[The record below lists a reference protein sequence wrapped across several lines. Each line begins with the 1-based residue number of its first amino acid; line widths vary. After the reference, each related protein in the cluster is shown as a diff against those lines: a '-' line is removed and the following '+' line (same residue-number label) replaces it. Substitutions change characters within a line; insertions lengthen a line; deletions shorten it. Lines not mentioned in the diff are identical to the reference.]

1 MAKKRKS
8 VRILLV
14 EDSPMHAF
22 LTREILSKSE
32 KASYEIFTVED
43 GIEALSYLC
52 SINGYK
58 HAPDLIF
65 LDLTLPRMHGFAFL
79 ARIKTDAEL
88 KTIPV
93 CILTGSEAN
102 ADIEKAKELRADCY
116 LIKPLD
122 LEKFETTFS
131 GIIANLLQ

>member
-1 MAKKRKS
+1 
-8 VRILLV
+8 
-14 EDSPMHAF
+14 
-22 LTREILSKSE
+22 
-32 KASYEIFTVED
+32 
-43 GIEALSYLC
+43 
-52 SINGYK
+52 
-58 HAPDLIF
+58 
-65 LDLTLPRMHGFAFL
+65 MHGFAFL

-93 CILTGSEAN
+93 CILTASEAN